1 MFRPVLPLFF
11 HIREFGWGVQAVTR
25 AAQGADFRGSC
36 VAGCHIHGAD
46 HSTNGAVERRF

>member
-25 AAQGADFRGSC
+25 AAQGADFRGSRL
-36 VAGCHIHGAD
+36 AGCLIHGAD
-46 HSTNGAVERRF
+46 HSTNCAVEGTF